1 MPEIKLVN
9 IQLNKQEAE
18 TFKWFRRHQDIIER
32 ARRELRPGRLI
43 LHFNSAGNI
52 DKEEYHIV
60 CQKT

>member
-18 TFKWFRRHQDIIER
+18 TFKWFRQYQDIIER
-32 ARRELRPGRLI
+32 ARRELRPGRLV

-52 DKEEYHIV
+52 CKEEYHII
-60 CQKT
+60 CQET